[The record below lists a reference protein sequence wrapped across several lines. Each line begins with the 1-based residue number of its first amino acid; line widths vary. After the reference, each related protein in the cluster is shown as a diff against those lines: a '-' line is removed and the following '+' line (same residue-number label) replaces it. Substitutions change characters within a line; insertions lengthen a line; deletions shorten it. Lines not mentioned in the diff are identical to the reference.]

1 MRIEC
6 VSYVVVWEQNAPRFG
21 WHRHA
26 EMGTFSHV
34 RSSFQ
39 QAHFFHTVVLLMPS
53 HPSSFSTTPML
64 QNCCAVMGVAA
75 EIQNRDGDSISRNVS
90 E

>member
-6 VSYVVVWEQNAPRFG
+6 VSYVVVWEQIAPKFG

-34 RSSFQ
+34 RSSFE
-39 QAHFFHTVVLLMPS
+39 QAHFFHTAVSLMPS
-53 HPSSFSTTPML
+53 HPISFSTMPML
-64 QNCCAVMGVAA
+64 QNCCAVMALLR
-75 EIQNRDGDSISRNVS
+75 EIQNRDRNSISQNVS